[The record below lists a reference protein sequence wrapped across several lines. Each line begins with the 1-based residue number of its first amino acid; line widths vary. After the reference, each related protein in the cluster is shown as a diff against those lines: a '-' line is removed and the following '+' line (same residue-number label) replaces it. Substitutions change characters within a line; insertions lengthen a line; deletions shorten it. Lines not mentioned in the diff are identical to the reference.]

1 MKGIYYT
8 TSDIK
13 QIFRWESNS
22 TIAIRRKS
30 GFLPE
35 PDLPGRPNK
44 WLKVK
49 IDAIVG
55 IDTDPETV
63 ARTSM
68 SPH

>member
-8 TSDIK
+8 TQDIK
-13 QIFRWESNS
+13 KIFRWESNS
-22 TIAIRRKS
+22 TIDRRRKS

-55 IDTDPETV
+55 IDTDPEIQDNLTK
-63 ARTSM
+63 
-68 SPH
+68 